1 MPSRINRPSPS
12 LVISIIALVVAVG
25 GSTFAFATVD
35 SKHVRK
41 IATRVVKKLSPKL
54 SVLHSASADTATTA
68 GGAPPT
74 GAAGGDLSGSYP
86 NPIIGTA
93 KVTTTKLA
101 NNSVTTAKLA
111 NDSVTSAK
119 IQDGQV
125 RAADLGTIVTVSNT
139 VTGILNT
146 ENGTVVATCPAGT
159 AVISGGGQPTF
170 FGVETTSLLKSGNG
184 WEYQAKNNSGFTT
197 SLTAFAYCLS
207 G

>member
-1 MPSRINRPSPS
+1 MRSKISRPSPA
-12 LVISIIALVVAVG
+12 LVISIIALIVAIG
-25 GSTFAFATVD
+25 GSTFAFATFE
-35 SKHVRK
+35 SKRVRK
-41 IATRVVKKLSPKL
+41 ITTRTVKKLAPKL

-68 GGAPPT
+68 LGAPPT
-74 GAAGGDLSGSYP
+74 GSAGGDLLGGYP

-101 NNSVTTAKLA
+101 DSSVTTAKLA

-125 RAADLGTIVTVSNT
+125 RAADLGTIVTATET
-139 VTGILNT
+139 VTGIGNT

-159 AVISGGGQPTF
+159 VVISGGGQPTF

-184 WEYQAKNNSGFTT
+184 WEYQARNLSGVTT